1 MMTPSDLNAPPR
13 IIVIGDLHGDIAMLC
28 SCLYMTHII
37 NHQMEWIAE
46 PPNTYVIQMGD
57 QVDSLSRDNQ
67 YSWEKLEDSKLI
79 EFTDKLD
86 TIAQKKGG
94 RFLSMI
100 GNHEIM
106 NLQGNFMYVSS
117 HSMSKSGGISGRIQ
131 KYKPGGHYA
140 QILAKRNVIQK
151 IGPLLFCHAG
161 LLPHHLD
168 IANNQL
174 EYINTLFHKMAIG
187 TLRHPEE
194 QIKCHELF
202 VSEISLLWN
211 RLYLHQTAEMD
222 QVLNNVLERTHTQHM
237 MIGHNPMPQIT
248 PIYNFKLWLTDVGLS
263 RSFANESLEVLE
275 ILNGG
280 IPSHENDHRPFR
292 VIRAIKK

>member
-28 SCLYMTHII
+28 SCLYMTQII

-67 YSWEKLEDSKLI
+67 HSWEKLEDSKLI

-86 TIAQKKGG
+86 AIAQKKGG

-117 HSMSKSGGISGRIQ
+117 HSMSKSGGVSGRIQ

-151 IGPLLFCHAG
+151 IGPLIFCHAG

-174 EYINTLFHKMAIG
+174 EYINTLFHKMALG
-187 TLRHPEE
+187 TLRYPEE
-194 QIKCHELF
+194 HMKCHELF
-202 VSEISLLWN
+202 VSELSILWN

-222 QVLNNVLERTHTQHM
+222 QTMYLNE
-237 MIGHNPMPQIT
+237 
-248 PIYNFKLWLTDVGLS
+248 PIHY
-263 RSFANESLEVLE
+263 
-275 ILNGG
+275 I
-280 IPSHENDHRPFR
+280 
-292 VIRAIKK
+292 